1 MCRCAER
8 AAGKGRRCALQG
20 DDLVERRLGTLCT
33 GAAKASAFGSLPA
46 LAVATSPY
54 RLRRHDGLLA
64 KLFGKKEKL
73 SSNKPWLQW

>member
-1 MCRCAER
+1 M
-8 AAGKGRRCALQG
+8 RRTSRWQRKQQQG